1 MKNEKITT
9 TLNLPLELLEE
20 CQKIYDTT
28 NRTKAINNALA
39 DFLLMPSSEQK
50 LDTFALH
57 QLFPDV
63 TKRKKRKVVS
73 VRIPRKLFNVI
84 IAISGCNTINET
96 VTMMLSRT
104 LYKVWKQSHSAHP
117 CLPLL
122 YVWGN
127 KWDSRMQDAIENIKS
142 TAVNVA
148 WDTCVEPCAGGLGI
162 YSNFQFAD
170 TEIMSD
176 CDWNTINLY
185 KAIQEN
191 PRELIAWARSLKAD
205 KATFEQQKT
214 LLKSIDHS
222 SRVNYEAASAYL
234 FLNINS
240 YKSKGGS
247 PYNHMSNDKY
257 YRALAAVY
265 PLHQR
270 LNQRANPQ
278 GQNTKLCNEDIFKVI
293 EKYRKQEHVLFVI
306 DPPYLDADLYNGKGN
321 AFGEKEHKRLANMLR
336 LVKQNNHNDFIYFCR
351 ITAPK
356 RYQNAPYAEE
366 YGIHMKACIDDLY
379 YGHGFYYVDV
389 ELDAHTTER
398 IITSFNFKGATE
410 YGSMSAR
417 HGNPC
422 TLPQVEMEVK

>member
-1 MKNEKITT
+1 MKNATIST
-9 TLNLPLELLEE
+9 TLILPETLVEE
-20 CQKIYDTT
+20 CKRTCNIN
-28 NRTKAINNALA
+28 NRSEAINNSLA
-39 DFLLMPSSEQK
+39 DFFLLPPSEQK
-50 LDTFALH
+50 LDSFSLH
-57 QLFPDV
+57 QLIPNV
-63 TKRKKRKVVS
+63 EERKKTES
-73 VRIPRKLFNVI
+73 FTIRIPKKLY
-84 IAISGCNTINET
+84 NEVLALVGNNSVNEA
-96 VTMMLSRT
+96 VTAMISRT
-104 LYKVWKQSHSAHP
+104 LYMRPQLAHLANL
-117 CLPLL
+117 CQQLL

-170 TEIMSD
+170 TEILND

-278 GQNTKLCNEDIFKVI
+278 EQNTKLCNEDIFKVI

-379 YGHGFYYVDV
+379 YGHGFYYIDV
-389 ELDAHTTER
+389 QLDAHTIER
-398 IITSFNFKGATE
+398 IITSFNFDGATL
-410 YGSMSAR
+410 YGCER
-417 HGNPC
+417 G
-422 TLPQVEMEVK
+422 QK